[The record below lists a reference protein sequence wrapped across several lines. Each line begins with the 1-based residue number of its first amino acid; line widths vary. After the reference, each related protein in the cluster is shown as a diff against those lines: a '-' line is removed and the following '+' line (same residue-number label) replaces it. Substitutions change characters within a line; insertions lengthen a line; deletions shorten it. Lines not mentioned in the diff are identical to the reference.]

1 MKICSFFPAFRV
13 GTLVA
18 VALVATQVALAT
30 PHYEVVQIGNLP
42 GTSKGNVVA
51 INNNNVVA
59 GNSFAGN
66 EIQMFRWSEANGM
79 SSSGFPHHDRII
91 ANDINDAGQIVG
103 LSYLGGMQGMRHE
116 PGLMI
121 GFAPAPGHV
130 YSRGLGINN
139 LGQMVGT
146 SVTNQ
151 GVEMAAR
158 FPGGWGELLPNYG
171 PQENSA
177 ARRIN
182 DAGDAVGHTDLAGTN
197 RAALFRS
204 NNTLVD
210 LHAMLAGSIYSRAMD
225 INDSG
230 RIIGFTTNNA
240 SFTQG
245 FLINF
250 ESGVTTIDPLSGHD
264 FLYLDAINATGQ
276 IVGTSKRSSGSA
288 SDAVIWDSTLG
299 LTPLNTL
306 IDPNSGWELRQATG
320 INNNGYIVGMG
331 TFQGVETNFLLK
343 PVPEPGTM
351 LALGLGLVALA
362 RRKKTRV

>member
-1 MKICSFFPAFRV
+1 MNICSFFPAFRV
-13 GTLVA
+13 GALGA

-51 INNNNVVA
+51 INNNSVVA

-79 SSSGFPHHDRII
+79 SSSGFPLHDRII

-139 LGQMVGT
+139 WGQMVGT

-151 GVEMAAR
+151 GVEMAAK

-171 PQENSA
+171 PQENSS

-250 ESGVTTIDPLSGHD
+250 ETGVTTIDPLSGHD

-299 LTPLNTL
+299 LTSLNTL

-351 LALGLGLVALA
+351 LALGLGLAALA